1 MILQEQVAI
10 VTAAGSG
17 IGRAGA
23 AILARE
29 GATVVVTDLSA
40 AAAAE
45 TAGHIAAGGGT
56 AEALALDVLDDEAVA
71 RLIDQTAKKYGRLDI
86 VHSHAGIQ
94 VEGTL
99 EEVRPGGMD
108 DSWRLNVRAHFTVA
122 RCAVPH
128 MKRQGG
134 GSIVITSSNSGVL
147 YDREMIA
154 YATSKHAAVAMAR
167 QMALDYAC
175 FNIRVNALC
184 PGWVD
189 TPFNE
194 PFMRQMG
201 GRAELEQYVAQQIPM
216 GRWASA
222 DEIAEGILFLASR
235 RSSFMTGQALVIDG
249 GECIA

>member
-1 MILQEQVAI
+1 MILQGQIAI

-23 AILARE
+23 RILARE
-29 GATVVVTDLSA
+29 GATIVVTDLNDE
-40 AAAAE
+40 AAAE
-45 TAGHIAAGGGT
+45 TTGLITDEGGK
-56 AEALALDVLDDEAVA
+56 AEAAVLDVLDDAAIA
-71 RLIDQTAKKYGRLDI
+71 RLIDQTAERHRRLDI

-108 DSWRLNVRAHFTVA
+108 ASWNLNVRSHFTLA
-122 RCAVPH
+122 RHAMPH

-134 GSIVITSSNSGVL
+134 GSIIITSSNSGVL
-147 YDREMIA
+147 YDRGMIA
-154 YATSKHAAVAMAR
+154 YATSKHAAVAMTR
-167 QMALDYAC
+167 QMALDYAR
-175 FNIRVNALC
+175 FNVRVNALC

-189 TPFNE
+189 TAFNE

-201 GRAELEQYVAQQIPM
+201 GRDALERYVAEQIPM
-216 GRWASA
+216 GRWASV
-222 DEIAEGILFLASR
+222 DEIAEAILFLASA